1 MSSLKELT
9 HASHEA
15 AEAHPFTKYLL
26 SGEMEDDV
34 YATLLANQLL
44 QYKYLE
50 EAAKHIIEDIPGLA
64 RADLILQDLT
74 DLDCPV
80 FIYDVTNHYCDYVQK
95 LDDKQLLAHVY
106 VKHMG
111 DLYGGQL
118 IRTKVPGSGLMYLF
132 NDRQQI
138 IQQLRAKLD
147 VSMAEEAN
155 KCFEMTLNLFDR
167 IADEYDL

>member
-9 HASHEA
+9 HANHEL
-15 AEAHPFTKYLL
+15 AEAHPFTKYLV

-50 EAAKHIIEDIPGLA
+50 EAAKHLIEDIPGLA
-64 RADLILQDLT
+64 RSDLILQDLIE
-74 DLDCPV
+74 LDCAV
-80 FIYDVTNHYCDYVQK
+80 FIYDVTNHYCDYVQT
-95 LDDKQLLAHVY
+95 LTDSELLAHIY

-132 NDRQQI
+132 TDRQKI

-147 VSMAEEAN
+147 VSMATEAN

>member
-1 MSSLKELT
+1 MTTLKELT
-9 HASHEA
+9 KTSHEL
-15 AEAHPFTKYLL
+15 AEAHPFTKHLI
-26 SGEMEDDV
+26 SGNIEDDV

-50 EAAKHIIEDIPGLA
+50 DAAKHIFDTLPGLA
-64 RADLILQDLT
+64 RADLILQDLAE
-74 DLDCPV
+74 LDAPV
-80 FIYDVTNHYCDYVQK
+80 FIYDVTNNYCDYVQT
-95 LDDKQLLAHVY
+95 LNDHDLLAHIY

-118 IRTKVPGSGLMYLF
+118 IRTKVPGNGLMYLF
-132 NDRQQI
+132 SDRQLI

-147 VSMAEEAN
+147 VSMADEAN
-155 KCFEMTLNLFDR
+155 KCFDMTLNLFDR

>member
-1 MSSLKELT
+1 MTTLKELT
-9 HASHEA
+9 HNSHEA

-34 YATLLANQLL
+34 YATLLANQLM

-50 EAAKHIIEDIPGLA
+50 EAAKHLISDIPGLA

-80 FIYDVTNHYCDYVQK
+80 FIYDVTNQYCDYVQK
-95 LDDKQLLAHVY
+95 LDDKQLLAHIY

-132 NDRQQI
+132 NDRQKI

-147 VSMAEEAN
+147 VSMADEAN

>member
-1 MSSLKELT
+1 MTTLKELT
-9 HASHEA
+9 HDSHVA
-15 AEAHPFTKYLL
+15 AEAHPFTKYLI
-26 SGEMEDDV
+26 SGEMETEV

-50 EAAKHIIEDIPGLA
+50 EVAKHLIEDIPGLA
-64 RADLILQDLT
+64 RSDMILQDLT

-80 FIYDVTNHYCDYVQK
+80 FIYDVTNEYCDYVQK
-95 LDDKQLLAHVY
+95 LSDNELLAHIY

-147 VSMAEEAN
+147 VSMAPEAN
-155 KCFEMTLNLFDR
+155 KCFEMTLNLLDR

>member
-1 MSSLKELT
+1 MTTLKELT
-9 HASHEA
+9 HDSHEA
-15 AEAHPFTKYLL
+15 AEAHPFTKHLL

-34 YATLLANQLL
+34 YATLLANQLM

-50 EAAKHIIEDIPGLA
+50 EAAKHLISDIPGLA

-80 FIYDVTNHYCDYVQK
+80 FIYDVTNEYCDYVQK
-95 LDDKQLLAHVY
+95 LDDKQLLAHIY

-118 IRTKVPGSGLMYLF
+118 IRTKVPGNGLMYLF
-132 NDRQQI
+132 NDRQKI

-147 VSMAEEAN
+147 VSMADEAN